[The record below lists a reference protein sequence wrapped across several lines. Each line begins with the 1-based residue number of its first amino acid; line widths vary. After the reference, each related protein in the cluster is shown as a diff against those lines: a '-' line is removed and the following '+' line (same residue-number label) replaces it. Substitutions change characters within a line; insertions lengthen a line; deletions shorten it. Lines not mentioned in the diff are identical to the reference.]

1 MTLLTDH
8 KYVGLISGSLSQF
21 KRKDQKTY
29 NFRCP
34 ICGDSKRNRLKARGY
49 FFENKDHIVFKCHN
63 CSVSMSLGKFIEKI
77 DFALYKQYKLESFQT
92 KGEKLPVA
100 EILFSTPKKVEKINP
115 LDDILPK
122 ISTLPYTHRVI
133 KYCEARRIPKERYD
147 DLYYAKNM
155 KDLEQLSERYK
166 GRITEEERLVIPF
179 RDGNGN
185 LSGCS
190 GRAISASG
198 LRYVTIRITD
208 NPLIYG
214 LNKVNANDT
223 IYVVEGPIDSMF
235 IPNCIAA
242 GGSDFKKVI
251 KMFNKEKIIL
261 LFDNQ
266 PRNKQVISNIE
277 MLAKYGYSMVIW
289 PNNWKYKDINEAI
302 IDNISQEEILKTL
315 NKSTYRN
322 LELKLAIAKWKKC

>member
-1 MTLLTDH
+1 
-8 KYVGLISGSLSQF
+8 
-21 KRKDQKTY
+21 
-29 NFRCP
+29 
-34 ICGDSKRNRLKARGY
+34 
-49 FFENKDHIVFKCHN
+49 
-63 CSVSMSLGKFIEKI
+63 
-77 DFALYKQYKLESFQT
+77 
-92 KGEKLPVA
+92 
-100 EILFSTPKKVEKINP
+100 
-115 LDDILPK
+115 
-122 ISTLPYTHRVI
+122 
-133 KYCEARRIPKERYD
+133 
-147 DLYYAKNM
+147 
-155 KDLEQLSERYK
+155 
-166 GRITEEERLVIPF
+166 
-179 RDGNGN
+179 
-185 LSGCS
+185 
-190 GRAISASG
+190 
-198 LRYVTIRITD
+198 
-208 NPLIYG
+208 
-214 LNKVNANDT
+214 
-223 IYVVEGPIDSMF
+223 MF